1 MILLGHYV
9 CFQKNKKWKKKEYIY
24 IYVCMYIYIIK
35 TIKIIKNNKKMK
47 IINEWKKNQ

>member
-1 MILLGHYV
+1 M
-9 CFQKNKKWKKKEYIY
+9 KEKRIYIY
-24 IYVCMYIYIIK
+24 IYICMYVCMYIYIIK